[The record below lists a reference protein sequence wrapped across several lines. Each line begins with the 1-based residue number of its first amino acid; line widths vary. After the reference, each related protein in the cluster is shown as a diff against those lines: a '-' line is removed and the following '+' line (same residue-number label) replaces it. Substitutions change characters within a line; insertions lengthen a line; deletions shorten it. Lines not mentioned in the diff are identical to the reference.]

1 LSPTLTEETT
11 LALSVL
17 EEPLAKKGDFMKKE
31 FDELGDELRPEYDFF
46 KMAGGVRGKYVERY
60 RAGTNLVLLDP
71 DIARAFP
78 TDASVNEALRL
89 LLQIAQRQQPN
100 INPIGAD

>member
-1 LSPTLTEETT
+1 LSPTLTEETA
-11 LALSVL
+11 LVLSVL
-17 EEPLAKKGDFMKKE
+17 EEPLAKKGGFMKKE
-31 FDELGDELRPEYDFF
+31 VDELEDELRPEYDFS
-46 KMAGGVRGKYVERY
+46 KMEGGVRGKYVERY

-100 INPIGAD
+100 NPIGAD